1 MSNNNVKL
9 IFNDGK
15 EIIVKKGAKISEV
28 VENMPEID
36 NKVLAFYVNNDL
48 KRYDAKIVKDSS
60 ITPIRLSSGDGY
72 RIYSRTLKMILY
84 MALTRLYSSADVKFL
99 TTINRDQ
106 YFIIKDIKLTDEK
119 VKTIK

>member
-99 TTINRDQ
+99 TTINLAL
-106 YFIIKDIKLTDEK
+106 IHI
-119 VKTIK
+119 